1 MSKAAKDNNSP
12 HYMAKVAVVG
22 APKVGK
28 STLVQRFV
36 SPDVEPK
43 AKSVF
48 NTKTVSIDGS
58 SIQLQIWTAFAP
70 NIYRW
75 FQQQTDRFPVYYRG
89 ADAIIVVYDVTSI
102 PSFDNAKIWAQNAKK
117 ITPPGTKLLL
127 VGNKADSHKRQVST
141 GRGQAEAEKLNIPFL
156 EISAK
161 ANHQSAQL
169 PFVMQAARVLL
180 DKKDKVAKEQAP
192 QAPRLIR
199 LQKPRSPKQRKKV
212 CFW

>member
-102 PSFDNAKIWAQNAKK
+102 PSFDNAKVLRFRAF
-117 ITPPGTKLLL
+117 
-127 VGNKADSHKRQVST
+127 ST
-141 GRGQAEAEKLNIPFL
+141 DFIYDDV
-156 EISAK
+156 
-161 ANHQSAQL
+161 AN
-169 PFVMQAARVLL
+169 RVTSCCL
-180 DKKDKVAKEQAP
+180 DESLTYFSQ
-192 QAPRLIR
+192 Q
-199 LQKPRSPKQRKKV
+199 
-212 CFW
+212 FF